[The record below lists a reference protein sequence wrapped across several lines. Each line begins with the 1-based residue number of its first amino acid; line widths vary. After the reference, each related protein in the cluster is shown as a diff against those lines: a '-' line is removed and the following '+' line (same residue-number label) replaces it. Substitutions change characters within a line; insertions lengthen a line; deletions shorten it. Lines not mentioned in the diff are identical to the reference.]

1 MNLNSFP
8 PQLLT
13 LPQWVG
19 YMLLERPGQDKP
31 GKVPINP
38 HTLKGASSTNPATW
52 GTLAEARAVVGQTGH
67 CKDGDAPIYGIGFV
81 FAAGG
86 GLVGVDL
93 DNCLHDGQ
101 LDPWAAEWVQRF
113 SSYTEISPS
122 GTGLHIYCLGA
133 LSGKGVHKAQ
143 GEMYDN
149 GRFFTVTG
157 DSYGPPRS
165 LQPAQ
170 ETIDALYAELTAQRD
185 TDTGEAGKTPTGG
198 ERKPVG
204 LPDDELL
211 ARAMRSQHRSRRPD
225 GSEGATFAELW
236 VGDIS
241 RYPSASEADV
251 ALCNSL
257 AFWTN
262 CDAERMDRFFRQSG
276 LYRPK
281 WDEVHGADT
290 YGWITINEAISTMT
304 GPRYDPDY
312 KPAADRDFPPAV
324 IRSLSGIS
332 PKPVNWLWYPYIPR
346 GKITLVNA
354 DPGAGKTYLLLK
366 LASLV
371 TTGNPFYG
379 EPIGTH
385 RKPGTVLLQ
394 NAEDGMADTI
404 VPRLLEMSP
413 DMSRIHNI
421 DERDRGLTF
430 DDPRIG
436 EAMQLIQPAL
446 AIFDPIQ
453 EYIGGDAD
461 MNRANQ
467 VRPTMSRLMRQ
478 GEPYDTA
485 MLLVMHLSK
494 MTKASTFYRAL
505 GSIDFVAAAR
515 SMLTIVKDPD
525 NPGGRLMCH
534 DKSSL
539 APAGPSVRFRIDPAN
554 GGVVF
559 DGYSPLSADEALAK
573 LKGGYSRPAP
583 TLQDVM
589 AALNEELDKEGS
601 ISIERAR
608 GIQIEMGCG
617 ERTIYNA
624 KNALRLQ
631 SASKGKD
638 ANRKTW
644 WIPENVDRKEFLDA
658 H

>member
-1 MNLNSFP
+1 MSFTNVP
-8 PQLLT
+8 AALRE
-13 LPQWVG
+13 LPQWVIYG
-19 YMLLERPGQDKP
+19 RPGTEP
-31 GKVPINP
+31 GSRPWKTPYRP
-38 HTLKGASSTNPATW
+38 QFPELKAAANQSRTW
-52 GTLAEARAVVGQTGH
+52 SGYDLAV
-67 CKDGDAPIYGIGFV
+67 DAHNKAGFAGIGFV

-93 DNCLHDGQ
+93 DNCLQGGQ
-101 LDPWAAEWVQRF
+101 LDPGAAAWVERF
-113 SSYTEISPS
+113 NSYTEVSPS
-122 GTGLHIYCLGA
+122 GKGLHIFCRGELP
-133 LSGKGVHKAQ
+133 GKGVKKPLA
-143 GEMYDN
+143 EMYDR
-149 GRFFTVTG
+149 GRYFTITG
-157 DSYGPPRS
+157 DSYGPPRP
-165 LQPAQ
+165 LQSAQ
-170 ETIDALYAELTAQRD
+170 EAIDALYAELTARRD
-185 TDTGEAGKTPTGG
+185 TDTGEAGETPTEGK
-198 ERKPVG
+198 RKPVG
-204 LPDDELL
+204 LSDDELL
-211 ARAMRSQHRSRRPD
+211 EKAMRSQHRNRRSD
-225 GSEGATFAELW
+225 GGEGATFAELW
-236 VGDIS
+236 AGDIS
-241 RYPSASEADV
+241 RYNDDDSAADQ
-251 ALCNSL
+251 ALCNML

-262 CDAERMDRFFRQSG
+262 CGTERIDRLFRQSA

-290 YGWITINEAISTMT
+290 YGGLTISEAISTMT
-304 GPRYDPDY
+304 GPGYDPDY

-324 IRSLSGIS
+324 IRPLSGIS
-332 PKPVNWLWYPYIPR
+332 PKPVDWLWYPYIPR

-371 TTGNPFYG
+371 STGAPFYEDPAG
-379 EPIGTH
+379 IS

-394 NAEDGMADTI
+394 NAEDGIADTI

-413 DMSRIHNI
+413 DMTRIHNI

-436 EAMQLIQPAL
+436 EAMQLIQPTL

-478 GEPYDTA
+478 GEPYETA

-505 GSIDFVAAAR
+505 GSIDFVSAAR

-539 APAGPSVRFRIDPAN
+539 APAGPSVRFHIDPAN

-573 LKGGYSRPAP
+573 LKGGYSRSAP

-589 AALNEELDKEGS
+589 AALNAELDKEGC

-608 GIQIEMGCG
+608 GIQIETGCG
-617 ERTIYNA
+617 KQTLYDA

-644 WIPENVDRKEFLDA
+644 WIPDDVDRKEFLA
-658 H
+658 LH